1 MPHPNQ
7 IALVHATQRW
17 IEQAHNLP
25 ASEAA
30 HRLGRRIRQIEAGI
44 QQLGADN
51 DDLPEELA
59 GLSVFDLQAAQAQ
72 LIIEQ
77 RVLLRRAA

>member
-51 DDLPEELA
+51 DDLPEDLA
-59 GLSVFDLQAAQAQ
+59 GLSVFDLQSAQAQ

-77 RVLLRRAA
+77 RVLLQRAA